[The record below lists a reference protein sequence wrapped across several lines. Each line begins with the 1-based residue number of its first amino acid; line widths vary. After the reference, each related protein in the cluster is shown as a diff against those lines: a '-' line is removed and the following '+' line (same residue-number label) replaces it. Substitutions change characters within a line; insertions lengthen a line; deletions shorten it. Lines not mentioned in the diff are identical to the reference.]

1 MGVRYSTGCVD
12 IYSDPACTRE
22 FSAPDLTER
31 VPAGGAF
38 RSWYI
43 LSQAGNQLVSRWDN
57 GDVWGSD
64 FRDASRG
71 DLEPQG
77 GADLPDVYLF
87 CGHGRCQGNPTAT
100 NPDFVDT
107 CSNVGKPNVVNLGN
121 ESRFGNGDGR
131 LRFLFL
137 DASCPMDLSSIT
149 NTWFSVFQGLHVATG
164 HSGTPSADSL
174 DSQTRPDQLGAHTAG
189 KVPGFNWLQLS
200 VGAAWMRVGIID
212 IESGC
217 SAVVVAAGATREE
230 AEDRRDHEGVQ
241 DNRPPPD
248 NSWLAW
254 RWVTRG

>member
-22 FSAPDLTER
+22 FSGPDLTER

-87 CGHGRCQGNPTAT
+87 CGHGICQGNPTAT
-100 NPDFVDT
+100 NPDFVVT

-121 ESRFGNGDGR
+121 VSRFGNGDGR
-131 LRFLFL
+131 LLFLFL
-137 DASCPMDLSSIT
+137 DASCLLDHLFFNKT
-149 NTWFSVFQGLHVATG
+149 CVLVYLGL
-164 HSGTPSADSL
+164 
-174 DSQTRPDQLGAHTAG
+174 
-189 KVPGFNWLQLS
+189 
-200 VGAAWMRVGIID
+200 
-212 IESGC
+212 
-217 SAVVVAAGATREE
+217 
-230 AEDRRDHEGVQ
+230 
-241 DNRPPPD
+241 
-248 NSWLAW
+248 
-254 RWVTRG
+254 